1 MAQAECEEEET
12 DITRLAFSV
21 VHEEHVDP
29 SQVLECTEEMWSSVE
44 DQSLQL
50 PFDAFG
56 KFIVTYVIRNALK
69 SEVLSIHSRLVF
81 LSGVIDFI
89 EAYSQVNDEVLEF
102 IDSFVDEFKTTF
114 EELERIKHTM
124 SKEELFYFT
133 DLYRRISDSS
143 NDAFSTSGYNIYFRA
158 TEEFFT
164 DFVKQLMYISSK
176 YKVEDFDTG
185 DADRFL
191 NFIRLA
197 QNSLNYWIETG
208 VPEKEYETQDAFL
221 KSMIE
226 PCSKLFDRHN
236 AEGRFSSTTFQ
247 TNINRQTTL

>member
-69 SEVLSIHSRLVF
+69 SEVKSIHSRLVF

-89 EAYSQVNDEVLEF
+89 ESYSRGGGGGRGGGGAGGGGGGAAGGGR
-102 IDSFVDEFKTTF
+102 
-114 EELERIKHTM
+114 ERGKPAAAGAGA
-124 SKEELFYFT
+124 
-133 DLYRRISDSS
+133 RGR
-143 NDAFSTSGYNIYFRA
+143 GRA
-158 TEEFFT
+158 
-164 DFVKQLMYISSK
+164 
-176 YKVEDFDTG
+176 G
-185 DADRFL
+185 A
-191 NFIRLA
+191 
-197 QNSLNYWIETG
+197 G
-208 VPEKEYETQDAFL
+208 
-221 KSMIE
+221 
-226 PCSKLFDRHN
+226 
-236 AEGRFSSTTFQ
+236 GGGGGG
-247 TNINRQTTL
+247 